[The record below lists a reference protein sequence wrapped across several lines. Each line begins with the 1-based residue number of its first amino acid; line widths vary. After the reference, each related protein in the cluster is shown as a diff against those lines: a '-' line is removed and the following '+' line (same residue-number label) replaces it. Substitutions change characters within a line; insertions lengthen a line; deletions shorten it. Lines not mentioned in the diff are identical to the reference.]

1 MEELGGNQIT
11 EQITEQKRAE
21 GGDETAKAE
30 ELTKTEE
37 ETEVKTE
44 SDQFEVE
51 DDDDESQDNLMEMY
65 LDESMKHIRE
75 GEVLA
80 GKVVKVDKEY
90 VLVDIG
96 YKSEG
101 QISINEFRDKNGQV
115 GVKLGDTVDVLL
127 EKWKED
133 EDTIYLSK
141 EKATK
146 MKVWDDIKKIY
157 DSDDV
162 VQGVVTNRVRGGFS
176 VDIGVEAFL
185 PGSQVD
191 LRPIRDFDHLVGNSF
206 DFKILKYSK
215 KRNNIVLSRR
225 VILEKERDKLRQKTL
240 ETISE
245 GKVLKGVVKN
255 ITEYGVFID
264 LGGIDGLLHI
274 TDMSWGRVV
283 HPSDIVAVGAEIEVK
298 VLSLDL
304 ERERVSLG
312 MKQLAPDP
320 WTTADDRYPVGSR
333 VSGKVISLTDYGAF
347 VELEKGVEG
356 LIHVSEMSWTQKIRY
371 PSKVVSI
378 GDIVDVVILNI
389 DADNRR
395 VSLGM
400 KQISPNPW
408 DVVSDKYPIGTV
420 LEGKVKN
427 ITDFGL
433 FIGIEEGIDGLVHI
447 SDISWTKR
455 IKHPSELYK
464 KSEEVRA
471 IVLNVDKEN
480 ERFSLGIKQLELD
493 PWQTIPDRYHVGT
506 KVSGTVT
513 NVTDFGVFVELEKGI
528 EGLIHVS
535 EVSREKVKTPVGKFN
550 VGDSLSAKVVNV
562 SSKDRRIGLSLKK
575 LNEPETDKD
584 FVHNYLNNSKGATSS
599 FGELLKENL
608 KEKLNINQEALSEAS
623 ESPSPE
629 KEIKVDA

>member
-11 EQITEQKRAE
+11 EQEKAE
-21 GGDETAKAE
+21 EGDETAKAE
-30 ELTKTEE
+30 ELTKTEAE
-37 ETEVKTE
+37 AEMNTE
-44 SDQFEVE
+44 SDHSDMM
-51 DDDDESQDNLMEMY
+51 DDDDESQENLMEMY
-65 LDESMKHIRE
+65 LDESMKHIQE
-75 GEVLA
+75 GEVIA

-101 QISINEFRDKNGQV
+101 QISINEFRDKDGQV
-115 GVKLGDTVDVLL
+115 DVKLGDTVDVLL

-141 EKATK
+141 EKAAK
-146 MKVWDDIKKIY
+146 MKVWDDIKKAY
-157 DSDDV
+157 ESDEAV
-162 VQGVVTNRVRGGFS
+162 KGIVTNRVRGGFS

-240 ETISE
+240 ETITE
-245 GKVLKGVVKN
+245 GKVIKGVVKN

-283 HPSDIVAVGAEIEVK
+283 HPSDLVAVGDEIEVK

-312 MKQLAPDP
+312 MKQLVPDP
-320 WTTADDRYPVGSR
+320 WTTADERYPVGLR
-333 VSGKVISLTDYGAF
+333 VTGKVISLTDYGAF

-378 GDIVDVVILNI
+378 GDIIDVVILNI
-389 DADNRR
+389 DAENRR

-400 KQISPNPW
+400 KQLAPNPW
-408 DVVSDKYPIGTV
+408 DVVSDKYPVGTV
-420 LEGKVKN
+420 IEGKVKN

-480 ERFSLGIKQLELD
+480 ERFSLGVKQLELD

-535 EVSREKVKTPVGKFN
+535 EVSKEKVKTPVGKFN
-550 VGDSLSAKVVNV
+550 VGDALSAKVVNV
-562 SSKDRRIGLSLKK
+562 SSKERRIGLSLKK
-575 LNEPETDKD
+575 LDEADTDKD
-584 FVHNYLNNSKGATSS
+584 FHKYLNNSKGATST

-608 KEKLNINQEALSEAS
+608 KEKLNINHEALSEPS

-629 KEIKVDA
+629 KDIKADA